1 MGKNIEIGKAFEN
14 ALFSGDREGLR
25 KVFHPDAVYEVLGSP
40 PTGGRFEG
48 RDRVIASF
56 ENRATG
62 LGPGFEY
69 EQFSRHWY
77 EDEAHGKV
85 FVEIHE
91 RSWLP
96 AHPDDILEVRTC
108 SVMTIAAGQIIS
120 LIDYTD
126 SQAYAE
132 FKARHESEIPKFAG
146 QS

>member
-1 MGKNIEIGKAFEN
+1 MGRNMEVGKAFES

-25 KVFHPDAVYEVLGSP
+25 KIFHPDAVYEVLGTP

-48 RDRVIASF
+48 RDRIIASF
-56 ENRATG
+56 ENRETG

-69 EQFSRHWY
+69 EQISRDWY
-77 EDEAHGKV
+77 EDEANEKV

-91 RSWLP
+91 KSWLP
-96 AHPDDILEVRTC
+96 AHPEDILVVRTC
-108 SVMTIAAGQIIS
+108 AVMTFSGGQITS

-132 FKARHESEIPKFAG
+132 FKARHEAEIPKFSPG
-146 QS
+146 P